1 MKKFYFS
8 LAALVIIVD
17 QITKHMADTQLIMH
31 EQNPVMPFFNFTLMY
46 NYGAAFSF
54 LSTAGGWQ
62 RWFFTIIALV
72 ISVILVVWLCRLKP
86 QEKWLGFGLSLVL
99 GGAIGNVIDRMRF
112 GYVVDFIQWFANW
125 GENTYYWPAFN
136 IADAA
141 IFTGTALI
149 LITSFF
155 VVDEDSDTPAPTST
169 ENHSPKS

>member
-1 MKKFYFS
+1 
-8 LAALVIIVD
+8 
-17 QITKHMADTQLIMH
+17 MH

-46 NYGAAFSF
+46 NYGAAFSY
-54 LSTAGGWQ
+54 LSNAGGWQ

-155 VVDEDSDTPAPTST
+155 VVDESSDEST
-169 ENHSPKS
+169 PKSSK